1 MKWIKWYPID
11 WIHSTCRQDLE
22 PAERAAWHDFVCLA
36 SLREPLGKFRFTNLA
51 GLSSILRIPESVLKS
66 AIEKCLNSKRIR
78 IKESSV
84 ETTIT
89 IVKYRKYQPGVGV
102 NKKPENIEKR
112 LRNLGVSSLVYIS
125 SISFDF
131 SSLNW
136 KGIEDQDVKGWE
148 EAYPAVDVKQELL
161 KMREWIKANP
171 QKGRKSN
178 YRRFIANWLRKEQD
192 RGGTRRGLP
201 SGPAPG
207 TWLKMMKEKEG
218 KK

>member
-51 GLSSILRIPESVLKS
+51 GLSSVLLIPESVLKS
-66 AIEKCLNSKRIR
+66 AFEKCERSKRIR
-78 IKESSV
+78 IKTTPV

-89 IVKYRKYQPGVGV
+89 IVKYRKYQPQLSVS
-102 NKKPENIEKR
+102 KKPENIEKR
-112 LRNLGVSSLVYIS
+112 LQKPGVPIYSILS
-125 SISFDF
+125 SILFDF
-131 SSLNW
+131 SSLKWEGIKEEDLNNW
-136 KGIEDQDVKGWE
+136 A
-148 EAYPAVDVKQELL
+148 EAYPAVDIKQELL

-178 YRRFIANWLRKEQD
+178 YRRFITNWLRKEQD
-192 RGGTRRGLP
+192 RGGTRRGTP
-201 SGPAPG
+201 SGPEPG
-207 TWLKMMKEKEG
+207 TWLKTMKEREA